1 MYIQTLTKIKNALLA
16 EKKSLKVPFSKM
28 DMAVLEALT
37 KSGYLASVEKK
48 GRSLKKVI
56 AIELKE
62 NKNGSVFSEIKL
74 WSKPS
79 RKMYRGYKEIRPS
92 HQGYGNYFFS
102 TPKGILNDVEARKQK
117 IGGEILFE
125 IW

>member
-1 MYIQTLTKIKNALLA
+1 MYIQTLTKIRNAVLA

-28 DMAVLEALT
+28 DMAVLEALM

-102 TPKGILNDVEARKQK
+102 TPKGILNDAEARKQK
-117 IGGEILFE
+117 LGGEILFE

>member
-1 MYIQTLTKIKNALLA
+1 MYIQTLVKIKNAKLA
-16 EKKSLKVPFSKM
+16 GKKSLKVPFSKM
-28 DMAVLEALT
+28 DMAVLEALV
-37 KSGYLASVEKK
+37 KAGYLASVEKK

-62 NKNGSVFSEIKL
+62 DKANPVFSEIKL

-79 RKMYRGYKEIRPS
+79 RRLYRGYKEIRPS

-102 TPKGILNDVEARKQK
+102 TPKGILSDAEARKQK
-117 IGGEILFE
+117 VGGEILFE

>member
-1 MYIQTLTKIKNALLA
+1 MYIQTLIKIKNALLSG
-16 EKKSLKVPFSKM
+16 KKSLKVPFSKM
-28 DMAVLEALT
+28 DMAVLEALV

-56 AIELKE
+56 AIELKDD
-62 NKNGSVFSEIKL
+62 KNGSVFSEIKL

-79 RKMYRGYKEIRPS
+79 RKMYLGYKEIRRS

-102 TPKGILNDVEARKQK
+102 TPKGILNDAEARKQK
-117 IGGEILFE
+117 VGGEILFE
-125 IW
+125 I

>member
-1 MYIQTLTKIKNALLA
+1 MYIQTLTKIRNARMA
-16 EKKSLKVPFSKM
+16 DKKSLKVSFSKM
-28 DMAVLEALT
+28 DMAVLEALARN
-37 KSGYLASVEKK
+37 GYLASVEKK

-74 WSKPS
+74 WSRPS
-79 RKMYRGYKEIRPS
+79 RKIYRGYKGIRSS
-92 HQGYGNYFFS
+92 HQGYGSYFFS
-102 TPKGILNDVEARKQK
+102 TPKGILSDAEARKQK